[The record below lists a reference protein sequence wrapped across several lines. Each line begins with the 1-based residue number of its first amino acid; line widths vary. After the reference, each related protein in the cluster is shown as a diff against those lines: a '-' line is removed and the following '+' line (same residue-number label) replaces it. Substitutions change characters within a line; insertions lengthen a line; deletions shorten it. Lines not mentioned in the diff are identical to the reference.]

1 MLNNDQLG
9 ITITSWISISKNLS
23 FFEQICLLLFNRR
36 CYKHKKSHAGPTPHI
51 IMREINLVI
60 INYKDVNLPAVKI
73 NLLKICLCLSS
84 QVATELKDKKMVMV
98 GHGEETM
105 LHVIEL
111 DRYIST
117 ATVLSGLCHGALSV
131 LADFLGKYT
140 LS

>member
-1 MLNNDQLG
+1 M
-9 ITITSWISISKNLS
+9 
-23 FFEQICLLLFNRR
+23 
-36 CYKHKKSHAGPTPHI
+36 
-51 IMREINLVI
+51 NLVI

-84 QVATELKDKKMVMV
+84 QVATELRDKKMVMV

-105 LHVIEL
+105 LIEL

-117 ATVLSGLCHGALSV
+117 ATVLSGLCLGALSV